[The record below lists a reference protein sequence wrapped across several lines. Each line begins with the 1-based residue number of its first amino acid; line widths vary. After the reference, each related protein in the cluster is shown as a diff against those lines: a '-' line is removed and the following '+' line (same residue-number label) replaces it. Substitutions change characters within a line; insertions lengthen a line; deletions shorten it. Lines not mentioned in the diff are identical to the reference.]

1 MLSRLQQNRI
11 LNLDHE
17 LPPYA
22 DLTPD
27 IILDAVDACGFQT
40 NGSLLALNSYENRV
54 YQIGLEPETSAT
66 KANFII
72 AKFYRPGRWD
82 DATIQ
87 EEHDFSLELAEQ
99 EIPVVAPLVTDDG
112 STLRHYALHRYA
124 LFPRRGGRAPEL
136 DDPET
141 LRQLGRFMGRIHLV
155 GSSQSFVHRP
165 KLTPQRFGQE
175 SLEYLFESGFV
186 PQELRHNY
194 QQAAESVMQQVNQ
207 TWDSVGTLRQLRLHG
222 DCHPGNIL
230 WTDNGPHFVDLDDCL
245 TGPAI
250 QDLWMLLS
258 GDQENM
264 IRQFR
269 FILEGY
275 ETFNY
280 FDPLELQLV
289 ESLRSLRLIHYSAWL
304 AKRWND
310 PAFPQAFPWFNSPR
324 YWEDQLYTLREQQE
338 RLLLPVLKID

>member
-1 MLSRLQQNRI
+1 MV
-11 LNLDHE
+11 DHE

-27 IILDAVDACGFQT
+27 IILDAVDACGLQT

-54 YQIGLEPETSAT
+54 YQIGIEPESSVTGAQ
-66 KANFII
+66 FII

-99 EIPVVAPLVTDDG
+99 EIPVVAPLVTEDG
-112 STLRHYALHRYA
+112 ITLHHFAGHRLA

-155 GSSQSFVHRP
+155 GCSQTFEHRP
-165 KLTPQRFGQE
+165 KLTLQRYGQA
-175 SLEYLFESGFV
+175 SLDYLLESGVV
-186 PQELRHNY
+186 PMELRHNY
-194 QQAAESVMQQVNQ
+194 QLAAESMMQQVSQ
-207 TWDSVGTLRQLRLHG
+207 TWDSVGAVRQLRLHG

-230 WTDNGPHFVDLDDCL
+230 WTDKGPHFVDLDDCL

-264 IRQFR
+264 TRQFQ

-275 ETFNY
+275 ETFNF
-280 FDPLELQLV
+280 FDPLELQLI
-289 ESLRSLRLIHYSAWL
+289 ESLRALRLIHYSAWL
-304 AKRWND
+304 AKRWHD

-338 RLLLPVLKID
+338 RLLMPALKIN